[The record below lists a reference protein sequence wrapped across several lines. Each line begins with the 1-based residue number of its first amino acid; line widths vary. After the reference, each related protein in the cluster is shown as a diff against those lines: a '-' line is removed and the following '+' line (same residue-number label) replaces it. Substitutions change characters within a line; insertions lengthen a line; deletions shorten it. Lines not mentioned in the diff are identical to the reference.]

1 MRILGFE
8 VARRK
13 QAVSQISQL
22 GPSGWWPIIRE
33 PFAGAWQRNREKK
46 GDTVLAHYAVYA
58 CVTLIAADMGKMR
71 PKLVERDADGIW
83 TEIERQTPITRL
95 LMKPNHYQNHI
106 QFKEWWAMS
115 KLLRG
120 NAYALKERDEDGNV
134 RALYLLDPSRVSVLV
149 SETGD
154 VFYQLQQDN
163 LSGVTPASVTVPA
176 SEIIHDRM
184 NCLFHPLVGISPIF
198 AAGLAANLGLNI
210 QENSDN
216 FFARQSNPSGILTAP
231 GVISEQ
237 SARTLKE
244 RWEET
249 YGGRNSGGVAVL
261 GDGLQFQA
269 LRMSAVDS
277 QLIEQLNWTAETVCS
292 AFHVPPFKIG
302 VGTMP
307 TYQNGEILNQIYYQD
322 CLQSHIEQFEAAM
335 DEGLGLMQF
344 GTLGVELDLDSLLRM
359 DTATQVR
366 TLTEGVKGSVFTPN
380 EARRKL
386 ELRPLEGGNTVY
398 MQQQNFSLEAL
409 NRRDTMVTPKPIQP
423 PTPPETVPNDEAEDD
438 DEAAERAIA
447 QAITLRALELKVAA

>member
-8 VARRK
+8 IARRK

-359 DTATQVR
+359 DMATKVR

-386 ELRPLEGGNTVY
+386 ELTPLEGGDTVY

-447 QAITLRALELKVAA
+447 QAITLRALQLKVAA

>member
-8 VARRK
+8 IVRRK

-106 QFKEWWAMS
+106 QFKEWWALS

-447 QAITLRALELKVAA
+447 QAITLRALQLKVAA

>member
-8 VARRK
+8 VTRRK

-184 NCLFHPLVGISPIF
+184 NCLFHPLVGISPIY

-359 DTATQVR
+359 DTATQIR
-366 TLTEGVKGSVFTPN
+366 TLTEGVKGAVLTPN

-386 ELRPLEGGNTVY
+386 ELTPLEGGDTVY

-447 QAITLRALELKVAA
+447 QAITLRALQLKVAA

>member
-8 VARRK
+8 IARRK

-106 QFKEWWAMS
+106 QFKEWWALS

-447 QAITLRALELKVAA
+447 QAITLRALQLKVAA